1 MKTGL
6 SIVQHVL
13 PGVIAAA
20 VAAIVVTAGPLDPP
34 SGTIAPTYK
43 TLTEV
48 EPRIAINATNTPGD
62 AGAQFRITTPG
73 SYYLTESFT
82 IPAGKAGIGIT
93 VENVTVDLNGFTIT
107 SSSSAAQG
115 VISYGGTK
123 RAIVRNGR
131 IRNALYAG
139 VALGADGLVEDVIVD
154 MVGSSNAAIAVGDR
168 CIIRRCT
175 TTGGLF
181 ATVGHGT
188 TVENSS
194 ATSCSVGVYGPD
206 MTDVRV
212 TGSRFMG
219 VSASTGS
226 GVSCGNRLYVDDC
239 QLDKFVIPIQGG
251 SGCVVSN
258 TRITNCAIGIAL
270 TTNATIRDTTV
281 TTGSSYGISVES
293 GARISGCTVS
303 GTVGGIIFTS
313 DAFVERCT
321 VTGAGTS
328 GFSGTDRNT
337 LIECVAAKNTGG
349 SGFNFNDSNT
359 FTNCR
364 ADDNS
369 GDGFFGRFG
378 NVWTLCNARANGFD
392 GIETNSGGMILNC
405 RIDTSG
411 TATTVGANI
420 RMSGGGSRIES
431 NSLVS
436 GDFGIVCSGSG
447 NVIIRNSSRGAATE
461 YSIVSGND
469 VGPIGTAAAGTSP
482 WANIDY

>member
-43 TLTEV
+43 TLKEV
-48 EPRIAINATNTPGD
+48 EPRIAINATNAPSD
-62 AGAQFRITTPG
+62 AGTVFRIATSG
-73 SYYLTESFT
+73 SYYLTENIT
-82 IPAGKAGIGIT
+82 LPAGKSGIGIAA
-93 VENVTVDLNGFTIT
+93 ENVTVDLNGFTIT
-107 SSSSAAQG
+107 ASSSSSQG
-115 VISYGGTK
+115 VIAYGGAK

-131 IRNALYAG
+131 VRNAFYAG

-154 MVGSSNAAIAVGDR
+154 MVGSTNEAIVVGDR
-168 CIIRRCT
+168 GVIRRCT
-175 TTGGLF
+175 TTGGSF
-181 ATVGHGT
+181 ASVGNGSTVDDC
-188 TVENSS
+188 S
-194 ATSCSVGVYGPD
+194 ATTCSVGVYGSGKS
-206 MTDVRV
+206 DVRI
-212 TGSRFMG
+212 TNSRFLG
-219 VSASTGS
+219 VSAGVGS
-226 GVSCGNRLYVDDC
+226 GIVAGDRLFMENC
-239 QLDKFVIPIQGG
+239 QVDKFVIAIQAGT
-251 SGCVVSN
+251 SCTIDRAKVSN
-258 TRITNCAIGIAL
+258 FVIGVVTGAS
-270 TTNATIRDTTV
+270 ATLVDSTIS
-281 TTGSSYGISVES
+281 TGSSYAVSVEGGS
-293 GARISGCTVS
+293 RIAGCTVS
-303 GTVGGIIFTS
+303 GTVGGIIVTN
-313 DAFVERCT
+313 DAFIERCT
-321 VTGAGTS
+321 VTGSTS
-328 GFSGTDRNT
+328 GGFSGSDRNT
-337 LIECVAAKNTGG
+337 LIECVASKNTGG
-349 SGFNFNDSNT
+349 SGFLFNDSNT

-392 GIETNSGGMILNC
+392 GIDTNSGGMILNC

-447 NVIIRNSSRGAATE
+447 NVIVLNSSRGASTE